1 MTFPSGLGQRDT
13 RAIKLNNGRPNPHK
27 RAGTPY
33 KTITTAEISKM
44 AKNPQASP
52 KEQAHWF
59 IPSNYND
66 HDART
71 HEVQRQYGSF
81 GWLTL
86 DVDVNNLSLEAV
98 DATLSHVIG
107 EASRIVYSTRS
118 ATEENKKWRALVPLA
133 NKIDGSDFFDTQNAF
148 FDLLEEASDGALI
161 PDRALARPAQ
171 LVYLPNRGDFYQVKV
186 DKADALTLSADHPI
200 IQHRDAEREA
210 RAIAGLEAKAA
221 LDRRKAKV
229 QPGVVSPI
237 NAYNSAHTVTDLLE
251 HYGYTQSGSSVDWR
265 SPFQSSGSYATRDFG
280 DYWISLSESDDVQG
294 IGAKT
299 VNGHR
304 FGDAF
309 ALFAHFEHGGNF
321 KRALTAIR
329 AAFGNPFDDCEPAR
343 SFEELLAAAKAL
355 DETQIIEMEAIVT
368 EAAALSPVRRDA
380 VFRAIKD
387 AAKIPLGTI
396 KAQLSQQSDNN
407 DPDHLDL
414 ARATI
419 QNIDAENL
427 IYADGAVWRWQ
438 ERGIWTEQDP
448 RAVKQSVQSA
458 IDEQERHVTAN
469 LVNGVSDVLKNEIFK
484 PEHEF
489 NLGHPETVNCLNGEL
504 ILEDFI
510 GWYLEPHKREHY
522 RTTQIPV
529 TYDQKADAPL
539 FQAFLE
545 QVFRDDNDKADKIKC
560 VLELMGYTLMSH
572 ARHELFVMLIGPGAN
587 GKSVLLAILEALV
600 GKKNVAG
607 VQPANF
613 SDKFQ
618 RAHLHKKLANIV
630 TELKQGEM
638 IADAELKGITSGEP
652 STVEHKHRDPFVL
665 RPFSTCWFGTNH
677 MPRTR
682 DFSDALFRR
691 AVILQFN
698 RTFTKEEQDSEL
710 KDKLLTE
717 LPGILN
723 LALDAYHSALVS
735 TFTQPGSTETAKQEW
750 RLEADQVAQFVD
762 DVCERDPDACSKA
775 SEVFEAYLSWA
786 LINGIKQTMS
796 QRGLRDRLTRLGF
809 GHRRDKTARYV
820 TGLRGPARVSVFL

>member
-1 MTFPSGLGQRDT
+1 V
-13 RAIKLNNGRPNPHK
+13 
-27 RAGTPY
+27 
-33 KTITTAEISKM
+33 IS
-44 AKNPQASP
+44 
-52 KEQAHWF
+52 
-59 IPSNYND
+59 
-66 HDART
+66 
-71 HEVQRQYGSF
+71 
-81 GWLTL
+81 
-86 DVDVNNLSLEAV
+86 
-98 DATLSHVIG
+98 
-107 EASRIVYSTRS
+107 
-118 ATEENKKWRALVPLA
+118 
-133 NKIDGSDFFDTQNAF
+133 
-148 FDLLEEASDGALI
+148 DLLE
-161 PDRALARPAQ
+161 R
-171 LVYLPNRGDFYQVKV
+171 
-186 DKADALTLSADHPI
+186 
-200 IQHRDAEREA
+200 
-210 RAIAGLEAKAA
+210 
-221 LDRRKAKV
+221 
-229 QPGVVSPI
+229 
-237 NAYNSAHTVTDLLE
+237 
-251 HYGYTQSGSSVDWR
+251 YGYEQNGSSPDWR

-280 DYWISLSESDDVQG
+280 DYWITLSESDDMQG

-419 QNIDAENL
+419 QNIGAENL

-665 RPFSTCWFGTNH
+665 RPFSTCW
-677 MPRTR
+677 
-682 DFSDALFRR
+682 
-691 AVILQFN
+691 
-698 RTFTKEEQDSEL
+698 
-710 KDKLLTE
+710 
-717 LPGILN
+717 
-723 LALDAYHSALVS
+723 
-735 TFTQPGSTETAKQEW
+735 
-750 RLEADQVAQFVD
+750 
-762 DVCERDPDACSKA
+762 
-775 SEVFEAYLSWA
+775 
-786 LINGIKQTMS
+786 
-796 QRGLRDRLTRLGF
+796 
-809 GHRRDKTARYV
+809 
-820 TGLRGPARVSVFL
+820 

>member
-1 MTFPSGLGQRDT
+1 
-13 RAIKLNNGRPNPHK
+13 
-27 RAGTPY
+27 
-33 KTITTAEISKM
+33 
-44 AKNPQASP
+44 
-52 KEQAHWF
+52 
-59 IPSNYND
+59 
-66 HDART
+66 
-71 HEVQRQYGSF
+71 
-81 GWLTL
+81 
-86 DVDVNNLSLEAV
+86 
-98 DATLSHVIG
+98 
-107 EASRIVYSTRS
+107 
-118 ATEENKKWRALVPLA
+118 
-133 NKIDGSDFFDTQNAF
+133 
-148 FDLLEEASDGALI
+148 
-161 PDRALARPAQ
+161 
-171 LVYLPNRGDFYQVKV
+171 
-186 DKADALTLSADHPI
+186 
-200 IQHRDAEREA
+200 
-210 RAIAGLEAKAA
+210 
-221 LDRRKAKV
+221 
-229 QPGVVSPI
+229 
-237 NAYNSAHTVTDLLE
+237 
-251 HYGYTQSGSSVDWR
+251 
-265 SPFQSSGSYATRDFG
+265 
-280 DYWISLSESDDVQG
+280 
-294 IGAKT
+294 
-299 VNGHR
+299 
-304 FGDAF
+304 
-309 ALFAHFEHGGNF
+309 
-321 KRALTAIR
+321 
-329 AAFGNPFDDCEPAR
+329 
-343 SFEELLAAAKAL
+343 
-355 DETQIIEMEAIVT
+355 MEAIVT

-419 QNIDAENL
+419 QNIGAENL

-723 LALDAYHSALVS
+723 LALDAYDSALEYG
-735 TFTQPGSTETAKQEW
+735 FTQPGSTETAKQEW

-786 LINGIKQTMS
+786 QRNGIKQTMS

-809 GHRRDKTARYV
+809 GQRRDKTARYV
-820 TGLRGPARVSVFL
+820 TGLRVPARVSVFL

>member
-1 MTFPSGLGQRDT
+1 
-13 RAIKLNNGRPNPHK
+13 
-27 RAGTPY
+27 
-33 KTITTAEISKM
+33 
-44 AKNPQASP
+44 
-52 KEQAHWF
+52 
-59 IPSNYND
+59 
-66 HDART
+66 
-71 HEVQRQYGSF
+71 
-81 GWLTL
+81 
-86 DVDVNNLSLEAV
+86 
-98 DATLSHVIG
+98 
-107 EASRIVYSTRS
+107 
-118 ATEENKKWRALVPLA
+118 
-133 NKIDGSDFFDTQNAF
+133 
-148 FDLLEEASDGALI
+148 
-161 PDRALARPAQ
+161 
-171 LVYLPNRGDFYQVKV
+171 
-186 DKADALTLSADHPI
+186 
-200 IQHRDAEREA
+200 
-210 RAIAGLEAKAA
+210 
-221 LDRRKAKV
+221 
-229 QPGVVSPI
+229 
-237 NAYNSAHTVTDLLE
+237 
-251 HYGYTQSGSSVDWR
+251 
-265 SPFQSSGSYATRDFG
+265 
-280 DYWISLSESDDVQG
+280 
-294 IGAKT
+294 
-299 VNGHR
+299 
-304 FGDAF
+304 
-309 ALFAHFEHGGNF
+309 
-321 KRALTAIR
+321 
-329 AAFGNPFDDCEPAR
+329 
-343 SFEELLAAAKAL
+343 
-355 DETQIIEMEAIVT
+355 
-368 EAAALSPVRRDA
+368 
-380 VFRAIKD
+380 
-387 AAKIPLGTI
+387 
-396 KAQLSQQSDNN
+396 
-407 DPDHLDL
+407 
-414 ARATI
+414 
-419 QNIDAENL
+419 
-427 IYADGAVWRWQ
+427 
-438 ERGIWTEQDP
+438 
-448 RAVKQSVQSA
+448 
-458 IDEQERHVTAN
+458 
-469 LVNGVSDVLKNEIFK
+469 VNGVSDVLKNEIFK

-677 MPRTR
+677 MPRTH

-723 LALDAYHSALVS
+723 LALDAYDSALVS

-762 DVCERDPDACSKA
+762 DVCERDPKATEKLDTLQAFGLKFETPSGDACDACDAFS
-775 SEVFEAYLSWA
+775 
-786 LINGIKQTMS
+786 
-796 QRGLRDRLTRLGF
+796 
-809 GHRRDKTARYV
+809 
-820 TGLRGPARVSVFL
+820 

>member
-1 MTFPSGLGQRDT
+1 
-13 RAIKLNNGRPNPHK
+13 
-27 RAGTPY
+27 
-33 KTITTAEISKM
+33 
-44 AKNPQASP
+44 
-52 KEQAHWF
+52 
-59 IPSNYND
+59 
-66 HDART
+66 
-71 HEVQRQYGSF
+71 
-81 GWLTL
+81 
-86 DVDVNNLSLEAV
+86 
-98 DATLSHVIG
+98 
-107 EASRIVYSTRS
+107 
-118 ATEENKKWRALVPLA
+118 
-133 NKIDGSDFFDTQNAF
+133 
-148 FDLLEEASDGALI
+148 
-161 PDRALARPAQ
+161 
-171 LVYLPNRGDFYQVKV
+171 
-186 DKADALTLSADHPI
+186 
-200 IQHRDAEREA
+200 
-210 RAIAGLEAKAA
+210 
-221 LDRRKAKV
+221 
-229 QPGVVSPI
+229 
-237 NAYNSAHTVTDLLE
+237 
-251 HYGYTQSGSSVDWR
+251 
-265 SPFQSSGSYATRDFG
+265 
-280 DYWISLSESDDVQG
+280 
-294 IGAKT
+294 
-299 VNGHR
+299 
-304 FGDAF
+304 
-309 ALFAHFEHGGNF
+309 
-321 KRALTAIR
+321 
-329 AAFGNPFDDCEPAR
+329 
-343 SFEELLAAAKAL
+343 
-355 DETQIIEMEAIVT
+355 MEAIVT

-387 AAKIPLGTI
+387 ATKIPLGTI

-419 QNIDAENL
+419 QNIGAENL

-438 ERGIWTEQDP
+438 ERGIRTEQDP
-448 RAVKQSVQSA
+448 RAVKQSAQSA
-458 IDEQERHVTAN
+458 IDEQEIHVTAN
-469 LVNGVSDVLKNEIFK
+469 LVNGVSDILKNEIFK

-510 GWYLEPHKREHY
+510 GWHLEPHKREHY

-529 TYDQKADAPL
+529 AYDHEADAPL

-682 DFSDALFRR
+682 DFSDALYRR

-698 RTFTKEEQDSEL
+698 RIFTKEEQEPEL

-723 LALDAYHSALVS
+723 LALDAYDSALVS

-786 LINGIKQTMS
+786 QRNGIKQTMS

-809 GHRRDKTARYV
+809 GYRRDKAARYV
-820 TGLRGPARVSVFL
+820 TGLRVPARVSVFL